1 MTSRLFVWASVT
13 LLGLLGGGCATVT
26 TGNRQDIAVVS
37 QPEAADC
44 ILTRDGAT
52 IATIRTPGTV
62 NVKRDAKPITVVCR
76 KDNHDDNRAVMDSQL
91 EGMTAGNLL
100 IGGLVGVIVD
110 AASGANSRYAPSV
123 LGRLTPAVGGRPPAA
138 AVAAAT
144 GAAPPVPAGPFDGE
158 YHGGLSLTAT
168 GISAYSMREIDMRV
182 AGGIGTGTVT
192 SKLCG
197 PSTMTLTIDPSGT
210 VRGEIDVLSNSCAPR
225 RTSVEGKVE
234 GDRLVLQ
241 IEFKSASGPSRP
253 IDFTLGRQLP
263 RI

>member
-1 MTSRLFVWASVT
+1 MTSRLFVWAAVA

-44 ILTRDGAT
+44 TLTRDGAT
-52 IATIRTPGTV
+52 IATVRTPGTA

-76 KDNHDDNRAVMDSQL
+76 KDDHEDSRAVMDSKL
-91 EGMTAGNLL
+91 ESMTAGNL
-100 IGGLVGVIVD
+100 IVGGLVGVIVD
-110 AASGANSRYAPSV
+110 AASGASSRYDLSV
-123 LGRLTPAVGGRPPAA
+123 LVRLTPAVGGRPPAT
-138 AVAAAT
+138 VAAAT
-144 GAAPPVPAGPFDGE
+144 AAAPPVPAGPFDGE

-168 GISAYSMREIDMRV
+168 GISAYSMREIDLRV
-182 AGGIGTGTVT
+182 AGGVGTGTVT

-197 PSTMTLTIDPSGT
+197 PSTMTLAIDPSGS

-225 RTSVEGKVE
+225 RTNVEGKVE
-234 GDRLVLQ
+234 GERLVLQ
-241 IEFKSASGPSRP
+241 IEFKSTSGPSRP
-253 IDFTLGRQLP
+253 IDFTLARQLP

>member
-1 MTSRLFVWASVT
+1 MTSRLFVWASVA

-37 QPEAADC
+37 QPGEADC
-44 ILTRDGAT
+44 TLTRDGAT
-52 IATIRTPGTV
+52 IATVRTPGTV

-76 KDNHDDNRAVMDSQL
+76 KDDHEDNRAVMDSQL
-91 EGMTAGNLL
+91 ESMTAGNL
-100 IGGLVGVIVD
+100 IVGGLVGVIVD

-123 LGRLTPAVGGRPPAA
+123 LVRLTPAVGGRPSPT
-138 AVAAAT
+138 VVAAT
-144 GAAPPVPAGPFDGE
+144 GAGPTVPAGPFDGE

-182 AGGIGTGTVT
+182 AGGVGTGTVT

-234 GDRLVLQ
+234 GERLVLQ

-253 IDFTLGRQLP
+253 IDFTLGRRLP